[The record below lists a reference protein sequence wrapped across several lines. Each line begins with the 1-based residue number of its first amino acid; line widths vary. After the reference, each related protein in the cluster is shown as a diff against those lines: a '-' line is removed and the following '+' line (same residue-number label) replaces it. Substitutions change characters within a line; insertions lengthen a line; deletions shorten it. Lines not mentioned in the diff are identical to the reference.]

1 MNDINTQLFQPRF
14 FFFFLFAMI
23 EGLNNGETINFI
35 YDYNP
40 EEIHQ
45 DICNSPLNQISCQ
58 LKYESTREK
67 WVMTINKK
75 DLEENKQSHGCCGIC
90 GSHS

>member
-14 FFFFLFAMI
+14 LSGMVFAMI

>member
-1 MNDINTQLFQPRF
+1 
-14 FFFFLFAMI
+14 MI